1 MRTIAPVVLLL
12 LCAVAAAPISGGAET
27 VRAGYTSRDLN
38 YLPFFVAQKRGFAAK
53 EGLQVDLVSIG
64 RSDVQLQ
71 ALVTGDLD
79 FANINADGIII
90 WNERSGANLKTS
102 LPQVLD
108 LLGEDQMMASA
119 DIPHGEARERS
130 MDIVRGRT
138 DVSETA
144 KRKILGANAERFY
157 AL

>member
-1 MRTIAPVVLLL
+1 
-12 LCAVAAAPISGGAET
+12 
-27 VRAGYTSRDLN
+27 
-38 YLPFFVAQKRGFAAK
+38 
-53 EGLQVDLVSIG
+53 
-64 RSDVQLQ
+64 
-71 ALVTGDLD
+71 
-79 FANINADGIII
+79 
-90 WNERSGANLKTS
+90 
-102 LPQVLD
+102 
-108 LLGEDQMMASA
+108 MMASA